1 MNLGPA
7 RRAETP
13 SRDRAVNRRLV
24 LDSQLEVG
32 TEVGF
37 DSGPPCKKLCFTR
50 ETRILAT
57 RLSVSGIWVL
67 LYRVDPVDMS
77 RVSLGRCGV
86 WRNVERP
93 LAFVKNV
100 GGVFRVGAAASRR
113 RAIALLDVVAQV
125 GGGAATRGELTGSG
139 GAFVRVVA
147 GVGSR
152 ARAFWVC
159 LHEP

>member
-50 ETRILAT
+50 ETRILGPAEHYAVT
-57 RLSVSGIWVL
+57 APVVVVYLM
-67 LYRVDPVDMS
+67 RVDV
-77 RVSLGRCGV
+77 
-86 WRNVERP
+86 
-93 LAFVKNV
+93 
-100 GGVFRVGAAASRR
+100 
-113 RAIALLDVVAQV
+113 
-125 GGGAATRGELTGSG
+125 
-139 GAFVRVVA
+139 
-147 GVGSR
+147 
-152 ARAFWVC
+152 
-159 LHEP
+159 

>member
-1 MNLGPA
+1 MNQP
-7 RRAETP
+7 
-13 SRDRAVNRRLV
+13 LV

-93 LAFVKNV
+93 LALVKMW
-100 GGVFRVGAAASRR
+100 GGGNSGGRR
-113 RAIALLDVVAQV
+113 RVTTPSSSPSVRR
-125 GGGAATRGELTGSG
+125 GAGRL
-139 GAFVRVVA
+139 RCHH
-147 GVGSR
+147 
-152 ARAFWVC
+152 AR
-159 LHEP
+159 

>member
-13 SRDRAVNRRLV
+13 SRARAVNQPLV

-93 LAFVKNV
+93 FGLCENV
-100 GGVFRVGAAASRR
+100 GG
-113 RAIALLDVVAQV
+113 
-125 GGGAATRGELTGSG
+125 
-139 GAFVRVVA
+139 
-147 GVGSR
+147 
-152 ARAFWVC
+152 W
-159 LHEP
+159 

>member
-1 MNLGPA
+1 MNEP
-7 RRAETP
+7 
-13 SRDRAVNRRLV
+13 LV

-93 LAFVKNV
+93 LVFVKMW
-100 GGVFRVGAAASRR
+100 GGDLGGRRGVTTPSSSSFGRRGADRR
-113 RAIALLDVVAQV
+113 RC
-125 GGGAATRGELTGSG
+125 RH
-139 GAFVRVVA
+139 
-147 GVGSR
+147 
-152 ARAFWVC
+152 AR
-159 LHEP
+159 

>member
-13 SRDRAVNRRLV
+13 SRARAVNQPLV

-67 LYRVDPVDMS
+67 LYRVDLGCRWVGKLQAEQPAALGHKRDGS
-77 RVSLGRCGV
+77 RDVLFQGV
-86 WRNVERP
+86 
-93 LAFVKNV
+93 A
-100 GGVFRVGAAASRR
+100 
-113 RAIALLDVVAQV
+113 
-125 GGGAATRGELTGSG
+125 GSG
-139 GAFVRVVA
+139 LDQGSTPTPLTRSFVSQVKP
-147 GVGSR
+147 
-152 ARAFWVC
+152 ARSAMPRLQTTAV
-159 LHEP
+159 LAV

>member
-1 MNLGPA
+1 MKLGPA

-13 SRDRAVNRRLV
+13 SRARAVNQPLV

-67 LYRVDPVDMS
+67 LYRVD
-77 RVSLGRCGV
+77 LGCRWAGET
-86 WRNVERP
+86 RTR
-93 LAFVKNV
+93 
-100 GGVFRVGAAASRR
+100 AAGRDSEPSSSCES
-113 RAIALLDVVAQV
+113 
-125 GGGAATRGELTGSG
+125 AA
-139 GAFVRVVA
+139 
-147 GVGSR
+147 R
-152 ARAFWVC
+152 ARFSA
-159 LHEP
+159 

>member
-1 MNLGPA
+1 MNQP
-7 RRAETP
+7 
-13 SRDRAVNRRLV
+13 LV

-93 LAFVKNV
+93 LV
-100 GGVFRVGAAASRR
+100 
-113 RAIALLDVVAQV
+113 L
-125 GGGAATRGELTGSG
+125 
-139 GAFVRVVA
+139 
-147 GVGSR
+147 
-152 ARAFWVC
+152 
-159 LHEP
+159 